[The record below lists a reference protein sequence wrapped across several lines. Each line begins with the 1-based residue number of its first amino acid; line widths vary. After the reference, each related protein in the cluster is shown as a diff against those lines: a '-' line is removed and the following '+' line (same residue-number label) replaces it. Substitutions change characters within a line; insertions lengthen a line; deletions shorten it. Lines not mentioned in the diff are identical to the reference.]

1 MKRLHVHVSVQNLD
15 NSIKFYSSLFGT
27 DPTVLKSD
35 YAKWL
40 LEDPKV
46 NFAISTRGNK
56 PGLDHLGI
64 QVESNAE
71 LAEVTGRLKNADA
84 ALEKQEATTCCY
96 AKSSKTWT
104 ADPQGVSWETF
115 HTFGTSTVYGETAP
129 SDEGACCTRS

>member
-1 MKRLHVHVSVQNLD
+1 MKRLHVHVSVHNLD
-15 NSIKFYSSLFGT
+15 NSIKFYSNLFGS

-46 NFAISTRGNK
+46 NFAISMRGNK

-64 QVESNAE
+64 QVESDAE
-71 LAEVTGRLKNADA
+71 LAEVTARLKDADA
-84 ALEKQEATTCCY
+84 GLKEQVATTCCY
-96 AKSSKTWT
+96 AKSSKTWA

-129 SDEGACCTRS
+129 SDQSACCVRR